1 MNCLQI
7 SLNKTFFHLFQIQV
21 LLHGLLRDA
30 HGRKMSKSLGNVID
44 PLDVISGITLEVSAL
59 REEFKFY
66 CFWGGRGTVCLDQGT
81 FLMKFELIV
90 EFNHKKNQIFFSFI

>member
-1 MNCLQI
+1 M
-7 SLNKTFFHLFQIQV
+7 

-66 CFWGGRGTVCLDQGT
+66 CFWGEGEQFVWI
-81 FLMKFELIV
+81 KEL
-90 EFNHKKNQIFFSFI
+90 F

>member
-1 MNCLQI
+1 M
-7 SLNKTFFHLFQIQV
+7 

-66 CFWGGRGTVCLDQGT
+66 CFLGGRGTVCLDQGT